1 MMMKRKGREMS
12 DKKYTAQRAKFRFG
26 QPMNPCPKCGGY
38 NLGTKVPIR
47 IDHDE
52 NDDARALL
60 RKWAKAHR
68 EGPVLKGIAY
78 IVCQDCFHQGPHFD
92 CSHMSYDEVMK
103 SHDVAKEVKRLWNSQ
118 ESKDALGDR

>member
-1 MMMKRKGREMS
+1 MMKRKGREMS

-47 IDHDE
+47 IGHDE

-68 EGPVLKGIAY
+68 EGPVLKALRTLYAKTASIKGLIL
-78 IVCQDCFHQGPHFD
+78 IV
-92 CSHMSYDEVMK
+92 VI
-103 SHDVAKEVKRLWNSQ
+103 
-118 ESKDALGDR
+118 

>member
-1 MMMKRKGREMS
+1 MS
-12 DKKYTAQRAKFRFG
+12 EQKYTAQHAEFVFK
-26 QPMNPCPKCGGY
+26 QPMNHCPKCGGY
-38 NLGTKVPIR
+38 NLAYRVPIR
-47 IDHDE
+47 IEHDE

-68 EGPVLKGIAY
+68 EGPVLEGIAY
-78 IVCQDCFHQGPHFD
+78 IVCQECFHRGPCFD

-118 ESKDALGDR
+118 AKVVQE